1 MLGEVDG
8 LFLQG
13 QSIYLQDNLLGI
25 IFDLRQSPYS
35 FQSESGVFTDRF
47 VLRYTDNVLNT
58 DTFSSIDSNVVVAT
72 PTTNQIAIKSALEK
86 INAVEV
92 YDLLGRAIVSKSNVS
107 DNLIL
112 FTNLTSKNQVLL
124 VKIHLE
130 NGQTVTRKV
139 FL

>member
-1 MLGEVDG
+1 M
-8 LFLQG
+8 
-13 QSIYLQDNLLGI
+13 N
-25 IFDLRQSPYS
+25 
-35 FQSESGVFTDRF
+35 
-47 VLRYTDNVLNT
+47 
-58 DTFSSIDSNVVVAT
+58 
-72 PTTNQIAIKSALEK
+72 NQIAIKSALEK

-107 DNLIL
+107 DNLVT
-112 FTNLTSKNQVLL
+112 FTNITARNQVLL